1 MADFQQKNDLDLR
14 FGGSTLGDFGYF
26 YDVELPWLYACINSI
41 RRNKVCPDSE
51 AVEPVANQFKV
62 EDNKIF
68 IRNADN
74 TTWIYLFDQAYG
86 GGLHGVDE
94 HVLTSLDLATE
105 NTKANKVAVYDVDG
119 NLPASITGSAASIAG
134 KRVDAS
140 GIQDG
145 QIICYDAGT
154 NKWVPTDKFSG
165 VGSGKSLVL
174 QDALG
179 VLSSYNGGAT
189 TTVDLPVRGL
199 LPDTTYAV
207 GDIAN
212 TNQLASNVML
222 VCVGAGT
229 TPATIPDLTGGS

>member
-51 AVEPVANQFKV
+51 AVEPAADQIKV
-62 EDNKIF
+62 EDSKLYV
-68 IRNADN
+68 RNASN
-74 TTWIYLFDQAYG
+74 SAWVFMFDIAYG
-86 GGLHGVDE
+86 GGIRAEGE
-94 HVLTSLDLATE
+94 TVLTTADLATASSM
-105 NTKANKVAVYDVDG
+105 ANKVAVYNEDG
-119 NLPASITGSAASIAG
+119 VLPASITGSAASIAG

-145 QIICYDAGT
+145 QIICYDVGT
-154 NKWVPTDKFSG
+154 NTWKPTDKFSG

-174 QDALG
+174 QDSLG

-189 TTVDLPVRGL
+189 TRVDMPVRSL

-229 TPATIPDLTGGS
+229 TPATIPDLTGGV